1 MDMDRLIS
9 NVLRIGVVLSLIL
22 IIIGTLLLFVNNGSS
37 GFPLSEIINVNS
49 KINSSQFS
57 LSDIINGI
65 ASFQGINFILLGIVV
80 LVITPIARVVCSI
93 FAFLYESYITNLLV
107 INMKWKMPLQQV
119 SCQGSICGKQYLEE
133 D

>member
-65 ASFQGINFILLGIVV
+65 ASFQGINFILLGMIV

-93 FAFLYESYITNLLV
+93 FAFLYERNWLYVLITIIVFIDIMFAIFIVPGLL
-107 INMKWKMPLQQV
+107 
-119 SCQGSICGKQYLEE
+119 GH
-133 D
+133 